1 MREHLE
7 RKRREKRKEEEEKLK
22 LLDTPADVWKYI
34 NKKRG
39 KRRWRTD
46 DIKLREWKIYF
57 ADLLEGE
64 HTAEDKGRK
73 NEGSNDRT
81 MEGEEIGSD
90 EEDCGITVD
99 EVSEALKK
107 MKRRKAPGI
116 DSIPMEAWIYG
127 GAAVKKGLVD
137 LLQRIWKKGDVPED
151 WRIGIITP
159 IFKKGDVS
167 KVENYRGISLLCMAY
182 KIYAEIVRR
191 RLETE
196 TERKELLMESQCGF
210 RRGRGTIDNVFVL
223 NHLIQR
229 EKIEKKDKIYVVF
242 VDLKAA
248 FDNVDRELL
257 WDILDKNQ

>member
-1 MREHLE
+1 M
-7 RKRREKRKEEEEKLK
+7 
-22 LLDTPADVWKYI
+22 
-34 NKKRG
+34 
-39 KRRWRTD
+39 
-46 DIKLREWKIYF
+46 
-57 ADLLEGE
+57 
-64 HTAEDKGRK
+64 DK
-73 NEGSNDRT
+73 
-81 MEGEEIGSD
+81 
-90 EEDCGITVD
+90 
-99 EVSEALKK
+99 VSEALKK

-116 DSIPMEAWIYG
+116 DSIPIEAWIYR

-151 WRIGIITP
+151 WRIGIITS

-167 KVENYRGISLLCMAY
+167 KVENYRGISLLCTAY

-191 RLETE
+191 RLETQ

-223 NHLIQR
+223 SHLIQR
-229 EKIEKKDKIYVVF
+229 EKIEKKDKIYMVF

-257 WDILDKNQ
+257 WDILDKKGISKGVTSRLKKIYEETVAVVRTEEGISERFGVRKGVRLKAVS